1 LIGDEPYF
9 AGRSYGFATR
19 SQRYTKDPNDP
30 DFDIYVYRY
39 QWDHDSSYNCLYEQV
54 IPNQDMR
61 DQITYYSSTSFRSAL
76 LMTMFEKDSDV
87 RKTLMDDYFYPYSSR
102 YSGGFSLLD
111 TMVIPRPCA
120 YKSYNMTQVDY
131 YRGQNPL

>member
-1 LIGDEPYF
+1 
-9 AGRSYGFATR
+9 
-19 SQRYTKDPNDP
+19 
-30 DFDIYVYRY
+30 
-39 QWDHDSSYNCLYEQV
+39 
-54 IPNQDMR
+54 
-61 DQITYYSSTSFRSAL
+61 
-76 LMTMFEKDSDV
+76 MFEKDSDV